1 MNLVRHLLLSVV
13 VAVVLRWLWIAS
25 LTGRAHVAAGRTI
38 FPPTRAVCI
47 FIVVAGVAFTSLFLL
62 SWFALRQPDEWWVPY
77 LFLGFLALDLCVYPP
92 VLTIEM
98 EAVGSRAWWQRERK
112 MIRWEDVG
120 RLDYNTGSK
129 QFVVRA
135 KDGRKITHSG
145 FQVAQGQFVH
155 DIRRRTRLPMNVTK
169 PGTWKR
175 KTLEVPFEEI
185 GARAEDS
192 IEDG

>member
-1 MNLVRHLLLSVV
+1 LLLSLV
-13 VAVVLRWLWIAS
+13 VAVVLGWLYIAS
-25 LTGRAHVAAGRTI
+25 LTGRARVAAGHTI
-38 FPPTRAVCI
+38 FPPTRAMRI
-47 FIVVAGVAFTSLFLL
+47 LIVVVGVAFMSLFLL
-62 SWFALRQPDEWWVPY
+62 SWFALRKPDEWWVPY
-77 LFLGFLALDLCVYPP
+77 LFLGFLALDLCAYPP
-92 VLTIEM
+92 VLTIGV

-145 FQVAQGQFVH
+145 FQVEQELFVH
-155 DIRRRTRLPMNVTK
+155 EVRRRTRLPMNVTK
-169 PGTWKR
+169 PGTWKSL
-175 KTLEVPFEEI
+175 TLEVPYEEI
-185 GARAEDS
+185 GAGAVDS